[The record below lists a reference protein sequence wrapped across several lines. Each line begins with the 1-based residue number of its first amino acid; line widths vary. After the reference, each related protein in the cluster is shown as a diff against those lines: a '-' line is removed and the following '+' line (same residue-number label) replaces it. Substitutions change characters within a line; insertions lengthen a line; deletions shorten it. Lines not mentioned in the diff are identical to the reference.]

1 MNVTD
6 CTTVAYTRNS
16 VQANQQSPLLRLPT
30 ELRTKIWTYVL
41 GSTIYRGKGYT
52 YTGEAQFVPRDRSI
66 GLSLLQTCRQVYSET
81 TMLPFALNIFSV
93 GKFRCIRSGF
103 KTMKSHQRNSIKHI
117 RLELDCE
124 NDSYAPQLIDLKTTI
139 ETHFPSLQVIEVFV
153 YRGGLPRWPS
163 FTVDQFHQRL
173 EQIVG
178 DMEKLVFEDLDERRP
193 SKYAH

>member
-66 GLSLLQTCRQVYSET
+66 GLSLLQTCRQVYPRPQCCLSLSTSSALANSGASEV
-81 TMLPFALNIFSV
+81 AS
-93 GKFRCIRSGF
+93 
-103 KTMKSHQRNSIKHI
+103 
-117 RLELDCE
+117 RL
-124 NDSYAPQLIDLKTTI
+124 
-139 ETHFPSLQVIEVFV
+139 
-153 YRGGLPRWPS
+153 
-163 FTVDQFHQRL
+163 
-173 EQIVG
+173 
-178 DMEKLVFEDLDERRP
+178 
-193 SKYAH
+193 